1 MKILVEVP
9 EGFSCHNCG
18 VTTCDSYDPN
28 HFGMKP
34 SYCPLANAK
43 EPVRR
48 EGGQVNNDDKLGL
61 YISKKTYDLLGELVV
76 AGITMLIE
84 KECRTE
90 AEVLA
95 LSELNNVKK
104 ELNEWAEA
112 HNSKVVDEM
121 IGEIKP

>member
-43 EPVRR
+43 EAVEVPASKHALQLWLGNPDIELYAVK
-48 EGGQVNNDDKLGL
+48 EDK
-61 YISKKTYDLLGELVV
+61 
-76 AGITMLIE
+76 
-84 KECRTE
+84 
-90 AEVLA
+90 
-95 LSELNNVKK
+95 
-104 ELNEWAEA
+104 
-112 HNSKVVDEM
+112 
-121 IGEIKP
+121 